1 MGLWFAFAPNEKS
14 FREKYNKLLFQDQGG
29 MLIQVKSGGSLANFL
44 DTVNHQKQHSFALL
58 LAVSEEEEDAMPQ
71 AQERKEFGLRSVW
84 QIKACVGSSWL
95 PLISLWGRPSWPK
108 ILALSNESKVVLIY
122 RPYSSFAM
130 FRVACLFCNLLV
142 YGHRFMLGVFKTLG
156 WSK

>member
-71 AQERKEFGLRSVW
+71 ERKEFGLRSV
-84 QIKACVGSSWL
+84 
-95 PLISLWGRPSWPK
+95 
-108 ILALSNESKVVLIY
+108 
-122 RPYSSFAM
+122 
-130 FRVACLFCNLLV
+130 
-142 YGHRFMLGVFKTLG
+142 
-156 WSK
+156 